1 MKHVMGA
8 IDALYRFFASL
19 KLAVI
24 SLSSLAASLAFA
36 TWLESRYG
44 TSAAQDLVY
53 QSAWFPLLLAFL
65 ATNILCAA
73 LIRFPWRKR
82 QTGFV
87 MTHAGLLVLIFG
99 AYWSF
104 KTADEGMMAILEGQ
118 SRSDLLR
125 RNDPVIRVRELDSH
139 TQEAERSFVLH
150 FKPGQFPWGD
160 DQAHLQGMGDLALHW
175 LSGGRLPAAS
185 KTGETLS
192 APGDPFK
199 LVVKRHLP
207 ASAPAVLHE
216 ADPSTGDPMARI
228 RLLFKAPGM
237 SRAREAME
245 SEDDQWF
252 KLDRRFYR
260 LAKSAGP
267 AVVVF
272 SYASRPELIDDFLKP
287 PMNAGPR
294 GLARIRYPDRAGVTR
309 VFDLALEGQEG
320 KSVPLP
326 ESDLTVKVEK
336 LADFPAAEGG
346 LSRFLGETVIPV
358 GMFQVRKGSGPEIQ
372 HFAMAWLPMVPNV
385 MPNSRDPGAT
395 PPVPL
400 VSIHFMVPP
409 VLDPRSNGRFG
420 QIEVL
425 AAPDRSLYYRVFGRG
440 KDSKTELRGAGPVS
454 RGQTIDAFGGGVGM
468 PMTISF
474 RVEDYIPSGVEKQIF
489 EPAYLP
495 KNQMDEAVPAS
506 LLEMTVGDVTR
517 EIWIQ
522 RSESPDGPSF
532 KPVPFGDRLFEIAYD
547 VDRMPLGF
555 EIKLDKFE
563 VGFEPGTE
571 QATKFV
577 SNVGLS
583 DASEDIKAQP
593 CTISMNHPLS
603 HRGYTFYQMRYSP
616 QQDPQTGQRTGQFQS
631 VLQVAVD
638 PGRPIKYAGCLL
650 LVLGI
655 FAQFY
660 MKAGVFSASAKKE
673 WKRLA
678 EKGNQ
683 VGAARSP
690 LAGKLAAASDHDEPL

>member
-1 MKHVMGA
+1 MKYVMGA
-8 IDALYRFFASL
+8 IDALYRFLASL

-44 TSAAQDLVY
+44 TSAAQELVY
-53 QSAWFPLLLAFL
+53 QSAWFALLLTFL

-73 LIRFPWRKR
+73 LIRFPWKKR

-125 RNDPVIRVRELDSH
+125 RNDPVLRVRELDPH
-139 TQEAERSFVLH
+139 TQEAESSFVLH

-160 DQAHLQGMGDLALHW
+160 DHTHLQGMGDLALHW

-216 ADPSTGDPMARI
+216 ANPSGDPMARI

-237 SRAREAME
+237 ARAREAME

-260 LAKSAGP
+260 LAKSVNP

-272 SYASRPELIDDFLKP
+272 SYAGRPELVDDFLKP

-372 HFAMAWLPMVPNV
+372 HFAMASLPMVPNV

-409 VLDPRSNGRFG
+409 VLDPRTNGRFG

-425 AAPDRSLYYRVFGRG
+425 AAPDRSIYYRVFGRG

-454 RGQTIDAFGGGVGM
+454 WGQTIDAFGGGVGM

-474 RVEDYIPSGVEKQIF
+474 RVEDYVPSGVEKQIF

-495 KNQMDEAVPAS
+495 KNQVDEAVPAG
-506 LLEMTVGDVTR
+506 LLEVTVGDVTR

-532 KPVPFGDRLFEIAYD
+532 KPVSFGDRLFEIAYD

-571 QATKFV
+571 HPTKFV
-577 SNVGLS
+577 SNVRLS
-583 DASEDIKAQP
+583 DASEGIKAQP
-593 CTISMNHPLS
+593 LAISMNHPLS
-603 HRGYTFYQMRYSP
+603 HHSYTFYQMRYSA

-631 VLQVAVD
+631 VLQVAID

-660 MKAGVFSASAKKE
+660 MKAGVFSDSAKKE

-678 EKGNQ
+678 EKGNR

-690 LAGKLAAASDHDEPL
+690 RPRKLAAASDHDEPL

>member
-1 MKHVMGA
+1 
-8 IDALYRFFASL
+8 
-19 KLAVI
+19 
-24 SLSSLAASLAFA
+24 
-36 TWLESRYG
+36 
-44 TSAAQDLVY
+44 
-53 QSAWFPLLLAFL
+53 
-65 ATNILCAA
+65 
-73 LIRFPWRKR
+73 
-82 QTGFV
+82 
-87 MTHAGLLVLIFG
+87 
-99 AYWSF
+99 
-104 KTADEGMMAILEGQ
+104 
-118 SRSDLLR
+118 
-125 RNDPVIRVRELDSH
+125 
-139 TQEAERSFVLH
+139 
-150 FKPGQFPWGD
+150 
-160 DQAHLQGMGDLALHW
+160 MGDLALHW

-192 APGDPFK
+192 GPGDPFK

-207 ASAPAVLHE
+207 ASAPAVLHQ
-216 ADPSTGDPMARI
+216 ADPSGDPMARI

-237 SRAREAME
+237 SRPREAME

-272 SYASRPELIDDFLKP
+272 SYAGHPELIDDFVKP
-287 PMNAGPR
+287 PMNAGPG
-294 GLARIRYPDRAGVTR
+294 GLARIRYLDRAGETR
-309 VFDLALEGQEG
+309 VFDLVLEGQEG
-320 KSVPLP
+320 KSVSLP

-336 LADFPAAEGG
+336 LADFSAGEVG
-346 LSRFLGETVIPV
+346 LSRLLGETDIPV
-358 GMFQVRKGSGPEIQ
+358 GMFQVRKGNGPEIQ
-372 HFAMAWLPMVPNV
+372 HVAMASLPMVPNV
-385 MPNSRDPGAT
+385 MPNPGDPAAT
-395 PPVPL
+395 PAEPL
-400 VSIHFMVPP
+400 VSIHLMIPP

-440 KDSKTELRGAGPVS
+440 KEGKTELRGAGPVS

-474 RVEDYIPSGVEKQIF
+474 RVEDYVPSGIEKRIF

-506 LLEMTVGDVTR
+506 LLEMTVGDVPR

-532 KPVPFGDRLFEIAYD
+532 KPVRFGDRLFEIAYD

-577 SNVGLS
+577 SNVRLS
-583 DASEDIKAQP
+583 DSSEGIKGQRH
-593 CTISMNHPLS
+593 TISMNHPLS
-603 HRGYTFYQMRYSP
+603 HRGYTFYQMRYSAHL
-616 QQDPQTGQRTGQFQS
+616 DPQTGERTGQFQS
-631 VLQVAVD
+631 VLQVAID

-655 FAQFY
+655 FTQFY
-660 MKAGVFSASAKKE
+660 MRAGVFSDSAKKE

-678 EKGNQ
+678 EKGNR

-690 LAGKLAAASDHDEPL
+690 LAGKLAGASENDEPL